1 LALSLR
7 SWSGIDDFRSRCDET
22 DPNAIPLP
30 GYWDIELAAGQ
41 IICFLKNDWP
51 SRQPFVGCKDQDQ
64 DQQSRVLNVDMEE
77 TSSRLASSLG
87 FDIQAATLTD

>member
-1 LALSLR
+1 MIFDLDATR
-7 SWSGIDDFRSRCDET
+7 QTQTRFPCQATGISNWQQDRLFVSCK
-22 DPNAIPLP
+22 I
-30 GYWDIELAAGQ
+30 
-41 IICFLKNDWP
+41 DWP
-51 SRQPFVGCKDQDQ
+51 SPQPFVGCKDQDQ